1 MGFTMVDTK
10 STARNRKNDVLAAA
24 APTHVRV
31 MASDKDL
38 RPGTA
43 RVTAMA
49 NGRRT
54 SSRPETRRQAETWD
68 RNKRHY
74 VQLGLC
80 SRCAAQAAWG
90 HQLGFTEV
98 HAPCSGCLHVVIGFP
113 VNEPG
118 EWRSS
123 SPRRAAP
130 KSEGLASAR
139 LSLPIL

>member
-1 MGFTMVDTK
+1 MVDTK
-10 STARNRKNDVLAAA
+10 STVLHRNQDVLAAVA
-24 APTHVRV
+24 LMHIRV
-31 MASDKDL
+31 MASGQDL
-38 RPGTA
+38 RPGTV
-43 RVTAMA
+43 RVMAMA

-80 SRCAAQAAWG
+80 SSCAAQAAWG

-98 HAPCSGCLHVVIGFP
+98 NAPCSCCLHVVIGFP
-113 VNEPG
+113 ANEPG

-123 SPRRAAP
+123 SPRRGAP
-130 KSEGLASAR
+130 MSGGLASAR
-139 LSLPIL
+139 PSLPIL

>member
-1 MGFTMVDTK
+1 MVDIK
-10 STARNRKNDVLAAA
+10 STALNRKQDVLPAV
-24 APTHVRV
+24 APTHMRV
-31 MASDKDL
+31 MVSDKDL
-38 RPGTA
+38 RPGTV
-43 RVTAMA
+43 RVVALA

-54 SSRPETRRQAETWD
+54 SPRPETRRQAETWD

-80 SRCAAQAAWG
+80 SSCAAQAAWG

-98 HAPCSGCLHVVIGFP
+98 IAPCSRCLHVVIGFP

-123 SPRRAAP
+123 SPRRGAP
-130 KSEGLASAR
+130 MSAGFASTR
-139 LSLPIL
+139 PSLPIL